1 MDLLGHNKSDALVA
15 ICEERVQ
22 VDRMLRV
29 GRTEKRKHT
38 KGQAPLGLETGG
50 EFETNQKSTSIVVNY
65 YLILRRRVLLALFIK
80 VKRIPT
86 PPRSA
91 PRSSPPTPPS
101 LLAELT
107 HAQHIL

>member
-50 EFETNQKSTSIVVNY
+50 E
-65 YLILRRRVLLALFIK
+65 L
-80 VKRIPT
+80 
-86 PPRSA
+86 
-91 PRSSPPTPPS
+91 
-101 LLAELT
+101 
-107 HAQHIL
+107 